1 MSTKLDD
8 VQRKLA
14 DPFRPEEVEW
24 RVQQAGFAGASGNP
38 YCMVIPYIT
47 NRAIQKRLDDVFGVF
62 GWENSYKPSP
72 DGKGYLCGL
81 TVEIEGKQV
90 TKWDGAE
97 YTNIEALKG
106 ALSDS
111 MKRAAVQLGI
121 GRYLYQLDAVFAI
134 CEEVK
139 SRKEAINLHVHYPDK
154 RNKQNPRYISW
165 FTPDLPPWAVPQK
178 DYTPFFNAI
187 KSAETMSDLRVAFED
202 AYRAAQV
209 NQDEA
214 FESQAIKAKDKRKD
228 EITASLNQ
236 YRDGKIS
243 ELKSWV
249 ANEAR
254 VLADLPTEST
264 INNFSLKIKNELAQ
278 KVSQLD
284 FDCKSV
290 FEDLERLTKER
301 IAKVKTKR

>member
-1 MSTKLDD
+1 MSTTLDD

-14 DPFRPEEVEW
+14 EPFHPDEVEW
-24 RVQQAGFAGASGNP
+24 RVQQAGFAASGNP

-62 GWENSYKPSP
+62 GWENTYQPSH
-72 DGKGYLCGL
+72 DNKGYLCGL
-81 TVEIEGKQV
+81 TVNIDGKKV

-121 GRYLYQLDAVFAI
+121 GRYLYQLDAVFAV

-139 SRKEAINLHVHYPDK
+139 TRRDAVNLHVHYPDK
-154 RNKQNPRYISW
+154 RNKQNSRYISW

-178 DYTPFFNAI
+178 DYTPFLSAI
-187 KSAETMSDLRVAFED
+187 KSSETMNDLRSAFED

-209 NQDEA
+209 NQDDD
-214 FESQAIKAKDKRKD
+214 FESQAIKAKDKRKE
-228 EITASLNQ
+228 EIEANLAQ
-236 YRDGKIS
+236 YREGKLA
-243 ELKSWV
+243 ELNAWV
-249 ANEAR
+249 THEAR
-254 VLADLPTEST
+254 MLAELPSEIT
-264 INNFSLKIKNELAQ
+264 INNFALKIKNELTQ
-278 KVSQLD
+278 KASQFD
-284 FDCKSV
+284 FDCKPV
-290 FEDLERLTKER
+290 FDELERLTKER
-301 IAKVKTKR
+301 ISKIKSKR